1 MRLPPVLATALLPLF
16 AALPVQAQFPL
27 TLPHAF
33 GETVI
38 PAPPER
44 IITLGWIA
52 QDVVLALGLVP
63 LALPRQAW
71 GGDAEG
77 LMPWVR
83 AAIEAQ
89 GGALPLRF
97 DDTALPY
104 ESLLMLQPEL
114 ILAPYSGLRAPE
126 YARLSQIAPTLAW
139 RDAPWTG
146 DWRDITRLT
155 GRALG
160 REPEAEALV
169 AQTQATLQDTAA
181 RHPEF
186 RGVTFVIGSGDPSA
200 GSVGLHRAAD
210 PRVRL
215 LEELGLRLA
224 PSVEALPGDGFYTQI
239 GFEALGRL
247 EADLFILW
255 QSGGDELAALLDH
268 PVFAAF
274 GPVARGCLVPLVDRT
289 FVMATSAPS
298 PLSIPWALDL
308 LVPML
313 ASALDSEAGCR

>member
-1 MRLPPVLATALLPLF
+1 VHPFNTLAAALLSLVV
-16 AALPVQAQFPL
+16 ALPVRAEFPV

-33 GETVI
+33 GETTIRAMPGRV
-38 PAPPER
+38 
-44 IITLGWIA
+44 ITLGWIA

-63 LALPRQAW
+63 LAVPRQDW
-71 GGDAEG
+71 GGDANG
-77 LMPWVR
+77 LMPWVS

-97 DDTALPY
+97 DDSFLPY
-104 ESLLMLQPEL
+104 ETFLMLQPDL
-114 ILAPYSGLRAPE
+114 ILAPYSGLRAPD
-126 YARLSQIAPTLAW
+126 YTRLSQIAPTLGW

-146 DWRDITRLT
+146 DWQEITRLV

-160 REPEAEALV
+160 REAEADVLV
-169 AQTQATLQDTAA
+169 TQTGAYLADIAV

-186 RGVTFVIGSGDPSA
+186 SGVTFAIGSGDPAA
-200 GSVGLHRAAD
+200 GSVGIHRAAD
-210 PRVRL
+210 PRVQL
-215 LEELGLRLA
+215 LEQLGLTLA
-224 PSVEALPGDGFYTQI
+224 PSVRALPGDGFYTQV

-247 EADLFILW
+247 DADLFILW
-255 QSGGDELAALLDH
+255 QSGEDELAALLDH

-274 GPVARGCLVPLVDRT
+274 RPVARGCLVPLVDRT

-313 ASALDSEAGCR
+313 AAALDGDAGCH